1 MLAAPDVQ
9 RRPAGQNRRRGEQP
23 VLEHDPVEALRRWFG
38 HAAFRG
44 RQEEVV
50 RRVVAGGD
58 AVVLFPTGAGKS
70 VCYQVPALCREGC
83 AIVVS
88 PLIAL
93 MRDQVEALR
102 QAGVPAAA
110 LNSTLTGAE
119 AAQVRRDLVEGRLKL
134 LYVTPERLVSDAF
147 LDLLERCRIALF
159 AIDEAHCVSQWGHD
173 FRPEYLQLALLAT
186 RFPGVP
192 RMALT
197 ATADPQTRE
206 DLRRRLA
213 LEEAEV
219 FVTSFDRPNIRYGIA
234 DRVKPRR
241 QLLDV
246 LARHRGSTGIV
257 YCLSRRKV
265 EEVAEF
271 LNGEGI
277 RALPYHAGMERAD
290 RDANQDAFRREE
302 GLALVATIAFGMG
315 VDQPSV
321 RYVVHLD
328 LPGSVE
334 AYYQETGRAGR
345 DGLPS
350 EAWMIYGMSDIVRRR
365 QMIDEGNA
373 PEEVKRVE
381 RAKLSALLGIC
392 ESPGCRRQALLAHFG
407 EAHPGGCGNC
417 DTCLSPVETF
427 DGTEAAQKVLSAIYR
442 TGQRYGAGHV
452 VDVLRGNATE
462 KVRRAGHDA
471 VKTFGV
477 GADLGEPAWQSVIR
491 QLAASGAIVVDHV
504 FGALTLGEPARA
516 ILKGETRVPLRRDRV
531 FKAER
536 VTQKAQRAAAA
547 ASALD
552 GPAQRVFEELRVERM
567 SIAKEQGVP
576 PYVVFHDSTLRDMA
590 MLRPRD
596 RAELAAV
603 QGVGESKLER
613 YGARFLAAVAR
624 AVA

>member
-1 MLAAPDVQ
+1 LVQ
-9 RRPAGQNRRRGEQP
+9 
-23 VLEHDPVEALRRWFG
+23 DPVEALRRSFG

-50 RRVVAGGD
+50 RHVVAGGD

-70 VCYQVPALCREGC
+70 ICYQVPALCREGC

-110 LNSTLTGAE
+110 LNSSLTGAE
-119 AAQVRRDLVEGRLKL
+119 AGQVRRDLAEGRLKL
-134 LYVTPERLVSDAF
+134 LYVTPERLVTDGF
-147 LDLLERCRIALF
+147 LDLLERSRIALF

-213 LEEAEV
+213 LDTAEV
-219 FVTSFDRPNIRYGIA
+219 FITSFDRPNIRYEIF
-234 DRVKPRR
+234 DRVKPKR
-241 QLLDV
+241 QLLDT

-265 EEVAEF
+265 EDIAAF

-321 RYVVHLD
+321 RYVAHLD

-350 EAWMIYGMSDIVRRR
+350 EAWMMYGMSDIVRRR

-373 PEEVKRVE
+373 PDEVKRIE
-381 RAKLSALLGIC
+381 RGKLSALLGIC
-392 ESPGCRRQALLAHFG
+392 ETPGCRRQALLAHFG
-407 EAHPGGCGNC
+407 EAHPGRCGNC
-417 DTCLSPVETF
+417 DTCLAPVETF
-427 DGTEAAQKVLSAIYR
+427 DGTEAAQKALSAIYR
-442 TGQRYGAGHV
+442 TGQRYGAAHV
-452 VDVLRGNATE
+452 IDVLRGIGSE
-462 KVRRAGHDA
+462 KVLRAGHDS
-471 VKTFGV
+471 VRTFGV
-477 GADLGEPAWQSVIR
+477 GADLGEQAWQSVIR
-491 QLAASGAIVVDHV
+491 QLAACGAILVDHESY
-504 FGALTLGEPARA
+504 GALVLGDPARA
-516 ILKGETRVPLRRDRV
+516 ILKGESRVPLRRDRV

-536 VTQKAQRAAAA
+536 VTQKAQRSAAAA
-547 ASALD
+547 ALD
-552 GPAQRVFEELRVERM
+552 APAQRVFEELRVERM
-567 SIAKEQGVP
+567 TIAKEQGVP

-596 RAELAAV
+596 RTELAAV